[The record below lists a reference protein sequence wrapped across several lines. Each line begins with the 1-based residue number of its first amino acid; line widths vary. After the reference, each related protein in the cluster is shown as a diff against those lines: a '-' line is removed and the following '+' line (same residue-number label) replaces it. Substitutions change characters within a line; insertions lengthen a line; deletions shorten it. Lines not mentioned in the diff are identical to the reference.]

1 MRGRGSG
8 AIVVLSRRSAT
19 YRGVLRSGSHCIRGA
34 NQNPGAVPAPGRDG
48 SVLAA
53 VGPRRGAMNRDPM
66 YWVRLIIYV
75 LVAII
80 LLVLL
85 LFLLGVL

>member
-1 MRGRGSG
+1 MSAAPTECAG
-8 AIVVLSRRSAT
+8 AA
-19 YRGVLRSGSHCIRGA
+19 
-34 NQNPGAVPAPGRDG
+34 QAPGRDE
-48 SVLAA
+48 SVLATR
-53 VGPRRGAMNRDPM
+53 GQRRGPMNRDPM

-75 LVAII
+75 IVAII

>member
-1 MRGRGSG
+1 
-8 AIVVLSRRSAT
+8 
-19 YRGVLRSGSHCIRGA
+19 
-34 NQNPGAVPAPGRDG
+34 
-48 SVLAA
+48 
-53 VGPRRGAMNRDPM
+53 MNRDPM